1 MRDKPKNHID
11 LIMSQRIQKRVKKVV
26 KEFEET
32 VVDALNIE
40 AVSTRP
46 DESLFT
52 LDRTGSKAAKRRV
65 TQEILPQHNK
75 EFVSQTEKKLIQR
88 ALVPKPK
95 PYGKYISKIGSDEAR
110 DLWGDSTEEV
120 EDSDVVQQKKKVRVA
135 LPGQSYNPAARDHQD
150 AIAEAVALQLKKE
163 EAERTKSN
171 PQKMLTRNNGSKVM
185 DLYDIGT
192 VPLSDELG
200 GGLRAVLPKGTAL
213 TLQANSMVRSGDVV
227 VPGRRNR
234 RSYEKP
240 HAPKRIAWH
249 AKYKYN

>member
-1 MRDKPKNHID
+1 
-11 LIMSQRIQKRVKKVV
+11 MSKRIQKRVKKVA

-32 VVDALNIE
+32 VVNASNSE
-40 AVSTRP
+40 VVSAQP

-52 LDRTGSKAAKRRV
+52 LDRTGSKSAKRKV
-65 TQEILPQHNK
+65 AQEILPQHKK
-75 EFVSQTEKKLIQR
+75 EYVSQTEKKLIQR
-88 ALVPKPK
+88 ALVPKPT
-95 PYGKYISKIGSDEAR
+95 PYGKYVTKIGNDQVR
-110 DLWGDSTEEV
+110 DLWGDAAEEAS
-120 EDSDVVQQKKKVRVA
+120 DSEVLPLKKKVRVA

-150 AIAEAVALQLKKE
+150 AIAEAVALQIKKE
-163 EAERTKSN
+163 EAESTKAN
-171 PQKMLTRNNGSKVM
+171 TQKMLLRNNGSKVM

-200 GGLRAVLPKGTAL
+200 GGLRTVLPKGTAL
-213 TLQANSMVRSGDVV
+213 TLQANSMTRSGDMV

-234 RSYEKP
+234 RNYEKP